1 MATPHDKFFKEMF
14 SKKEV
19 AESFI
24 KNYFPQDLLELF
36 NTDDLE
42 ISKDSFVDE
51 DLKEFF
57 SDVVYRVKLNDHDAF
72 IYCLFE
78 HKSYPDKKVSLQ
90 LLKYMTKI
98 WDLHLKQN
106 NFGKLPVILPLLI
119 YHGNR
124 RYNIDKRFISMVNTQ
139 PNTEKFIPDFEYLFF
154 DFSKYT
160 DQQIIGS
167 IQLQITLKILYSAFV
182 KDNFGQQFEEILELI
197 KKLRDTETVLE
208 YFTVGLKY
216 ILEIVDYDV
225 DIMKNKVDTII
236 PERSETFMST
246 ANKLREEG
254 KLAGKKEGIREG
266 FLDGRKEGVKE
277 GKKEEL
283 IETIVRLTTKK
294 LEINS
299 FSPELE
305 EKLDNTELGTLK
317 IIRDNLLTIES
328 IEDLEEYL
336 N

>member
-42 ISKDSFVDE
+42 ITKDSFVDE

-57 SDVVYRVKLNDHDAF
+57 SDVVYRVKLDDHDAF

-98 WDLHLKQN
+98 WNLYLKQN
-106 NFGKLPVILPLLI
+106 NSGKLPVILPLLI
-119 YHGNR
+119 YHGGK
-124 RYNIDKRFISMVNTQ
+124 RYNIDKRFSSRFNIQ
-139 PNTEKFIPDFEYLFF
+139 ANTEKFIPDFEYLLY
-154 DFSKYT
+154 DFSKYS
-160 DQQIIGS
+160 DLEIIGS
-167 IQLQITLKILYSAFV
+167 IQLQIVLKILHTSFIDDDYAKIFA
-182 KDNFGQQFEEILELI
+182 DILKLI
-197 KKLRDTETVLE
+197 KKLNDAESILE
-208 YFTVGLKY
+208 YFTTGMKY
-216 ILEIVDYDV
+216 ILEIKDYDFDV
-225 DIMKNKVDTII
+225 MHNKVNLII

-254 KLAGKKEGIREG
+254 KLDGIKKGIKEGR
-266 FLDGRKEGVKE
+266 
-277 GKKEEL
+277 KEEL
-283 IETIVRLTTKK
+283 IETIVHLTVKK
-294 LEINS
+294 LDIDS
-299 FSPELE
+299 FPKELE
-305 EKLDNTELGTLK
+305 KSLYNNEIGTLK
-317 IIRDNLLTIES
+317 IIRDNLLTIKS
-328 IEDLEEYL
+328 LEDLEEYL